1 MANKTRREFIRTA
14 ALGGAGILTVPY
26 IAKSSWVKNS
36 PNDRIQHAVIG
47 TGRKG
52 SGHCQNFAKAAGC
65 ELVAISDVD
74 PAQMDK
80 AVKGLTNEGQ
90 IKKYTDFHKILEDKS
105 IDSVTIAT
113 PDHWHTP
120 AALWALMAGK
130 HVYVEKPCSHNIKES
145 NLLVKAA
152 QKFGKCVQH
161 GTQRRSDGDHIE
173 GMRQLK
179 EGIIGKVHTVKAI
192 NHQFREPI
200 GKAVVE
206 APPAGVDYD
215 RWLGAAPKVAFTKNR
230 WHYEWHW
237 FWDYGG
243 GDMTNDGVHQIDVAV
258 WALGNRYPKRIVASG
273 GQFFYQDDHQT
284 PDTQTVV
291 FEYDDNQIIYEM
303 RLWTPDTLE
312 GHDNGN
318 VIYGTDGK
326 MEFGRAGVVVTK
338 GKQQTKIKSPSP
350 VEPIIPN
357 FLTAVRENNPS
368 KLLSPITT
376 GSVSVNLCNLA
387 NIATRLGAPSISYDP
402 AKEKILCPGFDEKAN
417 ALLGRTYRKGY
428 ELPFKG

>member
-1 MANKTRREFIRTA
+1 MSNKTRRDFIRTA
-14 ALGGAGILTVPY
+14 ALGGAGILSAPY
-26 IAKSSWVKNS
+26 IAKSAWVKNS

-52 SGHCQNFAKAAGC
+52 SSHCSSFATAKGC
-65 ELVAISDVD
+65 ELVAVSDVD
-74 PAQMDK
+74 PQQMDK
-80 AVKGLTNEGQ
+80 ALKGIANESQ
-90 IKKYTDFHKILEDKS
+90 IKKYTDFHKLLADKS
-105 IDSVTIAT
+105 IDSVTVAT

-120 AALWALMAGK
+120 AAMWALMAGK
-130 HVYVEKPCSHNIKES
+130 HVYVEKPCSHNVRET
-145 NLLVKAA
+145 NLLIKAA
-152 QKFGKCVQH
+152 EKYGKCVQH

-192 NHQFREPI
+192 NHQFRGPI
-200 GKAVVE
+200 GKAATE
-206 APPAGVDYD
+206 APPAGVNYD
-215 RWLGAAPKVAFTKNR
+215 RWLGPAPLVPFTRNR

-258 WALGNRYPKRIVASG
+258 WALDDQYPKRIVVSG
-273 GQFFYQDDHQT
+273 GQFFYHDDHQT
-284 PDTQTVV
+284 PDTQTAV
-291 FEYDDNQIIYEM
+291 FEYGDNQIIYEM
-303 RLWTPDTLE
+303 RLWTPDKLE

-318 VIYGTDGK
+318 VVYGTDGK

-338 GKQQTKIKSPSP
+338 GKEQIKIKSPEP
-350 VEPIIPN
+350 VEPIVPN

-368 KLLSPITT
+368 KLLSPVKK
-376 GSVSVNLCNLA
+376 GSVAVNLCNLA
-387 NIATRLGAPSISYDP
+387 NIATRLGAASIEYDP
-402 AKEKILCPGFDEKAN
+402 IKEKVKCAGFDEKAN
-417 ALLGRTYRKGY
+417 AMLGRTYRKGY